1 MSDPA
6 VTTAWVRAFIDELAR
21 GGVEHVCI
29 APGSRSTPLVMAC
42 AREERIRT
50 WVLLD
55 ERCAGFFALGL
66 GKATLRPAAV
76 ITTSG
81 TATANLF
88 PAVIE
93 ASQAGVPLLVLTADR
108 PYEFRGT
115 DANQTIDQSR
125 LYGSF
130 VRKDLD
136 AGEPFTDELSRVRA
150 LACEAVTATLGT
162 DPGPVHVNF
171 PFDKPLEPA
180 ELGAEQAAALRAADP
195 VGLDGQA
202 DGAPMGP
209 VVGPIGGP
217 ILEPVSEAADGP
229 VEDEVR
235 AVAAA
240 LAAGGRG
247 LIVAGPV
254 TDPEAVGPAIRDLAR
269 TTGFPV
275 LGDPLSGVRFGEHE
289 AGVSVAAYDL
299 FLRGLGSASSQP
311 DASQDAKLR
320 EALRPDVV
328 CRIGGAPTS
337 ASLLAFLGG
346 LGDVPQVRITSG
358 RSGKDHLGVTSLDV
372 RAEVASFVR
381 ALTQELSALGA
392 VTNTSS
398 TSESTPESTSDTRSL
413 WRDQW
418 MEIDGAARQA
428 VCAYRASDAAEPFE
442 GDIMAAVVACVPEG
456 TTLFV
461 SNSMPVRDLDAFGGG
476 GKPLRV
482 YGNRGA
488 SGIDGIVSTVAGI
501 AAASEGPSPIVAVVG
516 DVAFYHDMNGLLAV
530 AEHRLDI
537 VFVLINND
545 GGGIFH
551 MLPIREHEPEFT
563 RYFATPHG
571 LDFRHAAELYGIPY
585 RRVSHASGAVNAVAN
600 AGADMKGEVFEG
612 ALEDA
617 LEGTGPR
624 ILEVRSDRDQN
635 QRGHDAVVEAVRR
648 AVWALL

>member
-21 GGVEHVCI
+21 GGVGHVCV

-66 GKATLRPAAV
+66 GKTTRRPAAV

-108 PYEFRGT
+108 PQELRGT

-125 LYGSF
+125 IYGAF
-130 VRKDLD
+130 VRESLD
-136 AGEPFTDELSRVRA
+136 AGEPSADELRRVRA
-150 LACEAVTATLGT
+150 LACGAVAATLGM

-171 PFDKPLEPA
+171 PFEKPLEPT
-180 ELGAEQAAALRAADP
+180 ELSAEQAATLRAADP
-195 VGLDGQA
+195 VGLDGHA
-202 DGAPMGP
+202 DGTPMVP
-209 VVGPIGGP
+209 VVEGGAGPI
-217 ILEPVSEAADGP
+217 EN
-229 VEDEVR
+229 EVR
-235 AVAAA
+235 AVASA

-254 TDPEAVGPAIRDLAR
+254 TDPEAVGPAIGDLAR
-269 TTGFPV
+269 ATGFPV
-275 LGDPLSGVRFGEHE
+275 LCDPLSGVRFSEHGAE
-289 AGVSVAAYDL
+289 HSVTAYDL
-299 FLRGLGSASSQP
+299 FLRGLWDAPPPREASH
-311 DASQDAKLR
+311 DAKLR
-320 EALRPDVV
+320 EVLRPDVV
-328 CRIGGAPTS
+328 CRIGDAPTS

-346 LGDVPQVRITSG
+346 LGEVPQVRITSG
-358 RSGKDHLGVTSLDV
+358 RRGKDHLGVTSLDV
-372 RAEVASFVR
+372 RSEVASFVR
-381 ALTQELSALGA
+381 AVTEELSALGA
-392 VTNTSS
+392 VTKASS
-398 TSESTPESTSDTRSL
+398 TPNTPPT

-418 MEIDGAARQA
+418 TEIDQAARQA
-428 VCAYRASDAAEPFE
+428 VCACRASDAGEPFE
-442 GDIMAAVVACVPEG
+442 GDILAAVVAGVPEG

-501 AAASEGPSPIVAVVG
+501 TAAGDGPSPIVAVVG

-530 AEHRLDI
+530 AEFELDI
-537 VFVLINND
+537 VFVVINND

-563 RYFATPHG
+563 QYFATPHG

-585 RRVSHASGAVNAVAN
+585 RRVDHPTGAE
-600 AGADMKGEVFEG
+600 D

-617 LEGTGPR
+617 FGDVLAGTGPR

-635 QRGHDAVVEAVRR
+635 QRGRDAMVEAVRR
-648 AVWALL
+648 AVRVLL